1 MRFEICTDEY
11 ERLGDT
17 TQYGT
22 IPLKGK
28 KHNRHF
34 FLDVTAADLLD
45 LKDGTYDFDEEFKDL
60 DSTQKNEIFDGLRV
74 LAAFGGAK
82 IIKEED
88 KDPEGFKFR
97 VAGEK
102 DYKEAAAF
110 ITDEDTLILGS
121 VVKDGDIV
129 NEDNL
134 RATQFNNKEY
144 VFLCRKSGKV
154 VSVLVAVMPGEA
166 AVTTAFQIS
175 GIAISKALSDKEKDE
190 VVKGLWNYTKKAFE
204 GEFRI
209 CRHLSYKEDD
219 GFLPYAKEFGFVRT
233 ACLEKESAAG
243 GNVEVYDK
251 KL

>member
-28 KHNRHF
+28 KHNRNF

-45 LKDGTYDFDEEFKDL
+45 LSDGIYDFDEQFKDL

-74 LAAFGGAK
+74 LTAFGGAK

-88 KDPEGFKFR
+88 KDPDGFKFR

-102 DYKEAAAF
+102 DYKETAAF
-110 ITDEDTLILGS
+110 LADKDTRVLGS
-121 VVKDGDIV
+121 VVKDGEIA

-134 RATQFNNKEY
+134 RATQFNNLEY
-144 VFLCRKSGKV
+144 LFLCRRKGSIV
-154 VSVLVAVMPGEA
+154 AVLVAVMPKENA
-166 AVTTAFQIS
+166 ATTAFQIS
-175 GIAISKALSDKEKDE
+175 GAAVSKDLSDKEKDE
-190 VVKGLWNYTKKAFE
+190 VVKGLWDYTKGAFD
-204 GEFRI
+204 GEFKI
-209 CRHLSYKEDD
+209 CRHISYAEDD
-219 GFLPYAKEFGFVRT
+219 ALLPYMKEFGFVKT
-233 ACLEKESAAG
+233 ASLEKETAAG
-243 GNVEVYDK
+243 GNVDVYDK